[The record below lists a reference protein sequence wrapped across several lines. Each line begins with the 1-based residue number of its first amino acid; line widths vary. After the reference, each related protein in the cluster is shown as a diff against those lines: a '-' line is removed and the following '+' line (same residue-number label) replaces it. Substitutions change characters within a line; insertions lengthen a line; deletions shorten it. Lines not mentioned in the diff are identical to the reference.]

1 MNLRL
6 LAFYDVH
13 TCMSCFLFTPQQT
26 PKPKF
31 VNFYKENR
39 ADFERDQPH
48 LTPAELTKFAMNKF
62 KQLYPDKS
70 GSDVNGAGNA
80 TPAESSKAQNGKSNA
95 PNAKRKINTDDQT
108 ERSGIAKLARFSFKK
123 Q

>member
-1 MNLRL
+1 M
-6 LAFYDVH
+6 
-13 TCMSCFLFTPQQT
+13 
-26 PKPKF
+26 
-31 VNFYKENR
+31 NFYKENR
-39 ADFERDQPH
+39 SDFERENPD

-70 GSDVNGAGNA
+70 GNDTN
-80 TPAESSKAQNGKSNA
+80 TDESSKSAQNGKYSA

-123 Q
+123 